1 MAVEVTPGKNDF
13 TVGAS
18 KPISQKPMSVRVSAF
33 DAIYDVSPDG
43 RRLAVARVKKGSLH
57 GPLTLLSNWTDALG
71 P

>member
-18 KPISQKPMSVRVSAF
+18 KPISQKPVRVAAF
-33 DAIYDVSPDG
+33 EAIYDVSPDAQ
-43 RRLAVARVKKGSLH
+43 RFAAARVKKGSLH
-57 GPLTLLSNWTDALG
+57 APLTWLSNGTDALG

>member
-18 KPISQKPMSVRVSAF
+18 KPISQKPVRVAAF
-33 DAIYDVSPDG
+33 EAIYDVSPDG
-43 RRLAVARVKKGSLH
+43 QRFAAARVKKGSLH
-57 GPLTLLSNWTDALG
+57 APLTLLTNWSHALR